1 MAAVGSFAPLLVGA
15 VMMKDETFHNVG
27 DSAYVTTYNPMLHV
41 DKITSREGFIALI
54 VTDRIV
60 NTCAQAGVL
69 PRHGQLPGINHLWSV
84 LYRHIDLVIRGL
96 NAKIASGGRIE
107 QILRC
112 VVDLLSIDVSPSP
125 PTRHLVAFL
134 FAIYFL
140 SVSLSLFYTDK
151 QNVSSPSWILRGEPT
166 LKALRHW

>member
-1 MAAVGSFAPLLVGA
+1 
-15 VMMKDETFHNVG
+15 MMKDETFHNVG

-112 VVDLLSIDVSPSP
+112 VVDLLSID
-125 PTRHLVAFL
+125 
-134 FAIYFL
+134 L
-140 SVSLSLFYTDK
+140 SVMDPAWRAHVEGFAALVKLYGGVKKVIAVQAVRERDVRIPPMALQYVLVQVYPDSK
-151 QNVSSPSWILRGEPT
+151 PSQC
-166 LKALRHW
+166 

>member
-1 MAAVGSFAPLLVGA
+1 MAVGSSAPLLVGA

-96 NAKIASGGRIE
+96 NAKIASGDRIE

-112 VVDLLSIDVSPSP
+112 VVDLLSIDVSTNP
-125 PTRHLVAFL
+125 PISRQPAPLVAFS
-134 FAIYFL
+134 FFFWQFIFFL
-140 SVSLSLFYTDK
+140 SPPLFYTDK
-151 QNVSSPSWILRGEPT
+151 QKTLLAFRHGSCVESPC
-166 LKALRHW
+166 